1 MLKIYFLTL
10 KKEKVQN
17 WACNPN
23 FNPDRASEYYEGLID
38 INQNSVLEK
47 KNSFVSA
54 QTNWNNSE
62 QNHSTFFVKLKDLS
76 GFKGYKKF

>member
-1 MLKIYFLTL
+1 MNDYELQFVRHTVLNFFQDLKIKVSVFL
-10 KKEKVQN
+10 KEKVQN

-23 FNPDRASEYYEGLID
+23 FNPDRASEYYEDLID

-54 QTNWNNSE
+54 QTN
-62 QNHSTFFVKLKDLS
+62 
-76 GFKGYKKF
+76 